1 MTRGMHKKYRERLE
15 PWFRDP
21 TLSLVPH
28 SVMVARISVAI
39 VDYRFPATIRMYS
52 LSVTNR

>member
-1 MTRGMHKKYRERLE
+1 MHKKYRARLE
-15 PWFRDP
+15 PWFGDP

-28 SVMVARISVAI
+28 SAMVARISVAI